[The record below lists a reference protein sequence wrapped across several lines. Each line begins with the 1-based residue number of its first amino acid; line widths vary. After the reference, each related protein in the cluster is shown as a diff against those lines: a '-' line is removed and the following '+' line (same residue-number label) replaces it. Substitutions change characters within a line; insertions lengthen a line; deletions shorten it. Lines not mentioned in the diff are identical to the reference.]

1 MLGEGGVSP
10 CFGAAGPPLVP
21 MGHPGCPHYGLLSMP
36 SPPRWW
42 PTHGGSRGLPMA
54 GHLEMGVT
62 ETSAE
67 GVQASLGCEG
77 EAVCWWLCPLRE
89 ALG

>member
-1 MLGEGGVSP
+1 
-10 CFGAAGPPLVP
+10 
-21 MGHPGCPHYGLLSMP
+21 
-36 SPPRWW
+36 
-42 PTHGGSRGLPMA
+42 MA